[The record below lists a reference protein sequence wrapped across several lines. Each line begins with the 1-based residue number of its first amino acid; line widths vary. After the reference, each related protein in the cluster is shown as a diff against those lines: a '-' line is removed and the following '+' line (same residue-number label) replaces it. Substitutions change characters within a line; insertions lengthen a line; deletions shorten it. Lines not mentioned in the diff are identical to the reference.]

1 MAIRRTRKVG
11 QQMYN
16 PNELLRKTKLRREE
30 AAFLLDVTPRTVDR
44 YMTEGKLDFKPTPGG
59 HRRPLTESVKKY
71 L

>member
-1 MAIRRTRKVG
+1 MAKRRKEKADA
-11 QQMYN
+11 MYD

-30 AAFLLDVTPRTVDR
+30 AAFLLEVSPRTVDR

-59 HRRPLTESVKKY
+59 QRRPLTESVKKY